1 MLTLMRL
8 SLLALLLLLLLRL
21 CFFRA
26 SNLLWEA
33 PTSPKTFSILQVG
46 VVLHPMEEE
55 KGEIGL
61 TKNLLKPAGD
71 SAAGYPTSLKRGAKH
86 YHLMPYSRFLPFQ
99 AS

>member
-8 SLLALLLLLLLRL
+8 SLLALLLLLRL
-21 CFFRA
+21 CLRA
-26 SNLLWEA
+26 SNLLWGA

-46 VVLHPMEEE
+46 VVLHLMEEE

-71 SAAGYPTSLKRGAKH
+71 SAAGYPTSLERGAKH

-99 AS
+99 ASCSG

>member
-1 MLTLMRL
+1 MRLTALIRL
-8 SLLALLLLLLLRL
+8 SLLALLRL
-21 CFFRA
+21 CLMT
-26 SNLLWEA
+26 SNLLWWGA
-33 PTSPKTFSILQVG
+33 PTSPKTFSIPQAG
-46 VVLHPMEEE
+46 VVHPMEEE

-61 TKNLLKPAGD
+61 TMNLLKPAGD

>member
-21 CFFRA
+21 CLRTLNF
-26 SNLLWEA
+26 LWEA
-33 PTSPKTFSILQVG
+33 PTSPKTLSILQVG
-46 VVLHPMEEE
+46 VVLHPMEVEE

-71 SAAGYPTSLKRGAKH
+71 SAAGYPTSLERGANH
-86 YHLMPYSRFLPFQ
+86 YRLTPYSRFLPFQ